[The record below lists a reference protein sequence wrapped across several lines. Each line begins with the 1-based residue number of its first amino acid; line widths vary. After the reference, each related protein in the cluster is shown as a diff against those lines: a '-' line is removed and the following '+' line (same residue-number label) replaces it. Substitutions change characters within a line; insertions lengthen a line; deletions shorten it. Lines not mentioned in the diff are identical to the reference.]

1 MLQIEVVD
9 YSKIGEILI
18 RAINEANQFFDAM
31 KLQHQFKSNISD
43 LPESTY
49 DVYMAKKDNGK
60 PKDDYPT
67 FDYKMSV
74 KSAKVKKNR
83 FSVAYNEDALSIISK
98 K

>member
-1 MLQIEVVD
+1 M
-9 YSKIGEILI
+9 
-18 RAINEANQFFDAM
+18 
-31 KLQHQFKSNISD
+31 
-43 LPESTY
+43 PESTY

-67 FDYKMSV
+67 FDYNKSV

-83 FSVAYNEDALSIISK
+83 FSVAYNEEALSIISK

>member
-1 MLQIEVVD
+1 M
-9 YSKIGEILI
+9 
-18 RAINEANQFFDAM
+18 
-31 KLQHQFKSNISD
+31 
-43 LPESTY
+43 PESTY

-83 FSVAYNEDALSIISK
+83 FSVAYNEDSLSKISK